1 MYIPEQLEMPRFTG
15 TLRAFSSVSQKY
27 QEVDPDV
34 DRQIIRKRAQ
44 QKQAALLVTE
54 PGQHTTVKNPQAD
67 AVKSFTWN
75 DVILKLTANKKDS
88 AKLKTLLDK
97 LRNDLSRKFLN
108 EDFNDASLLN
118 DAALYLL
125 DKFYEFQATEYN
137 YNSSASHFRHLD
149 KLNKALRQ
157 KFGPYER
164 NMFEKCKDLM
174 EDLFDE
180 IEILRKQPLLDD
192 LFAKYDGLPQ
202 AEVVAKAVLNKQ
214 FGDNVQFYSFYD
226 SELVNSAD
234 VEEDSDAE
242 SDVIINLMYRY
253 LQTLEATLI
262 SKLESHFM

>member
-1 MYIPEQLEMPRFTG
+1 MPRFTG

-44 QKQAALLVTE
+44 QKQAAHLATE
-54 PGQHTTVKNPQAD
+54 SQDTTVKNQQAD

-88 AKLKTLLDK
+88 AKLKALLDK

-180 IEILRKQPLLDD
+180 IEMLRKQPLLDD

-226 SELVNSAD
+226 SEIVNSEA
-234 VEEDSDAE
+234 VGADSDAE
-242 SDVIINLMYRY
+242 SDVIIYLMSRY
-253 LQTLEATLI
+253 FQSLEATLT
-262 SKLESHFM
+262 SKRKSHSV

>member
-44 QKQAALLVTE
+44 QKQQAAQLTSE
-54 PGQHTTVKNPQAD
+54 SQDTTSKHQQAD
-67 AVKSFTWN
+67 VKSFTWN

-108 EDFNDASLLN
+108 EDFNDPSLLN

-125 DKFYEFQATEYN
+125 EKFYEFQATEYN

-180 IEILRKQPLLDD
+180 IEMLRKQPLLDD

-214 FGDNVQFYSFYD
+214 FGNNIEFYSFYD
-226 SELVNSAD
+226 SELVNNEA
-234 VEEDSDAE
+234 VGEDSGAE
-242 SDVIINLMYRY
+242 SDVTINLLLCTDIYDK
-253 LQTLEATLI
+253 
-262 SKLESHFM
+262 SKLL